1 MIIGHT
7 FQPVCQQKN
16 SNFLQKNSNF
26 LQKKGSTFF
35 VFPSKMPFLN
45 LMTLRSCFLLFCRW
59 ESFFQKKYNYIEEE
73 INMERHSARFI
84 EAEELAAL
92 TGVSKAGAYKIIQQL
107 NEELKQKGYL
117 IVRGR
122 VIYPYFYERFFG
134 KDDKNASIQR

>member
-1 MIIGHT
+1 MD
-7 FQPVCQQKN
+7 K
-16 SNFLQKNSNF
+16 
-26 LQKKGSTFF
+26 
-35 VFPSKMPFLN
+35 
-45 LMTLRSCFLLFCRW
+45 
-59 ESFFQKKYNYIEEE
+59 
-73 INMERHSARFI
+73 HSARFI
-84 EAEELAAL
+84 DADELAAL